1 MTNKTAQKLVSAVL
15 GTALSYAAI
24 SAVAAS
30 KVEAAVLTYNFSVS
44 GSFGGSFKVD
54 SASLQQQEN
63 SADPKHQ
70 FALISEGQF
79 NFVDPFT
86 NPKPYSLAGNK
97 VLFYDGKIGALLAS
111 GADRIVEAGD
121 PRGDVISFDRGVSWE
136 FVGYTHGYS
145 PSLYATSVATL
156 IHEILITPRSGR
168 QLIERRIFQINQ
180 DVSYTLVNETN
191 VDGAEPVP
199 EPITMAGTALA
210 IAGCVA
216 FKKGRKSVI
225 THAP

>member
-1 MTNKTAQKLVSAVL
+1 MTKKTAQKLVSAVL

-63 SADPKHQ
+63 HSDPKHQ

-79 NFVDPFT
+79 NFFDSFT
-86 NPKPYSLAGNK
+86 KLKPYSLAGNK

-111 GADRIVEAGD
+111 GGDGIVEAGD
-121 PRGDVISFDRGVSWE
+121 PRGGVISFDRRVYWS
-136 FVGYTHGYS
+136 FTGYTHGYS

-156 IHEILITPRSGR
+156 IHEILITPRTGS
-168 QLIERRIFQINQ
+168 QLIERKILQIDR
-180 DVSYTLVNETN
+180 DVSYTLVNESN
-191 VDGAEPVP
+191 IDGAATVP

-210 IAGCVA
+210 IAGFAA
-216 FKKGRKSVI
+216 FKNRRKRVI
-225 THAP
+225 